1 MEAELFGQVLNDDEL
16 EDELAKLDAIIVD
29 EMIPS
34 AATGHLEP
42 IEAPKQKVA
51 Q

>member
-1 MEAELFGQVLNDDEL
+1 MEAELFGQVLNDEEL

-34 AATGHLEP
+34 AATGELEP
-42 IEAPKQKVA
+42 YAPPVEVQ
-51 Q
+51 